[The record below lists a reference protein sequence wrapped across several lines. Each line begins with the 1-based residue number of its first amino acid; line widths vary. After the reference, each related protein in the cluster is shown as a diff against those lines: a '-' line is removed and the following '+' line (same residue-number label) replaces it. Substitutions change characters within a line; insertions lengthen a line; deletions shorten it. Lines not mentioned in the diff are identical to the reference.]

1 MSSSAAVRG
10 YNTASKASQAFAIDV
25 LTFAVM
31 SNHGA
36 GDWVGRFGQLFQK
49 TTVRSSLNQEG
60 GTRGP
65 RGGLPQREPPILSFM
80 PEASVTRLR
89 FVGFLEGL
97 SWLALIVAMVIKRIY
112 DEPGAIRIPGMVH
125 GVFFVAYCAAIIQV
139 MLVRRWPIGRGL
151 ALFTASLLP
160 FGTFIMDSRIKR
172 WAGGS

>member
-1 MSSSAAVRG
+1 ML
-10 YNTASKASQAFAIDV
+10 AI
-25 LTFAVM
+25 
-31 SNHGA
+31 G
-36 GDWVGRFGQLFQK
+36 GGRKGQLFQK
-49 TTVRSSLNQEG
+49 MTVLSSLLSSLNQEG

-65 RGGLPQREPPILSFM
+65 REGLPQREPPILSFM

-97 SWLALIVAMVIKRIY
+97 SWLALIVAMVIKRLY

-139 MLVRRWPIGRGL
+139 MFVRRWPIGRGL
-151 ALFTASLLP
+151 VLFTASLLP